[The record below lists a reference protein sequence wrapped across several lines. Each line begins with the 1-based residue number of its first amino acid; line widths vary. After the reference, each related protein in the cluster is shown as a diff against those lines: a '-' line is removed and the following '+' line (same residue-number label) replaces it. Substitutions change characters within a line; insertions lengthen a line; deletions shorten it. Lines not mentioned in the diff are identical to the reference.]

1 MRFRARAGPRDAAYR
16 FRAVLLIGA
25 VLCVGLLA
33 GCGLPRTS
41 DVVDGRRVGEN
52 VAPRARIVVDPPA
65 VGASQDVI
73 ARDFIRS
80 GAGFQ
85 DVGDDQQVVGRS
97 FLAPGSVDLWRPT
110 AMTTTVFDSRTPLT
124 IEHLPSDQV
133 RLTITAVA
141 TIDENGRY
149 RELPPGTR
157 TSVVFTMTK
166 VAGEWRI
173 TLPDGGFGLWL
184 NTDDFDRV
192 FGPYRI
198 NYIRADRRELV
209 PDVRWFPTG
218 PRLATALARAQLA
231 AVPTYLSGVVDTAVP
246 AGTRLAVDAVNVDLS
261 GIATVTLTNSVQTI
275 DPARRRPMW
284 AQFLATLSQA
294 PSVNGVSIEVQGIGK
309 IPAANLPSSV
319 SSLADLGYA
328 YPTFDP
334 PTTGLLRTKE
344 VLERTNP
351 QALDE
356 SSPVPPAKSSRS
368 STDLPKIPETY
379 VQLALSRDGADIAG
393 VTASRGELAH
403 WRGSIG
409 STAPAFGTALTN
421 PVYASDGRL
430 WIGGSAQG
438 ASDLWT
444 FDGTAATF
452 SVPSVVKA
460 TWLDSRQ
467 IVNLS
472 VSPDGTRVA
481 VLSRLPDGSDD
492 RMDVAGIVRDS
503 TGLPVSLAEPYQQGE
518 PLSRFVDLTWID
530 EMSLVVLGK
539 AAAADPLRPYR
550 VDLGQ
555 GVGLRRVGQLDLDQ
569 TLIRETPDATGITSR
584 GGVRGLIV
592 TTPKGVLVRAGNAW
606 SEQTGVTEIVV
617 GGT

>member
-1 MRFRARAGPRDAAYR
+1 MRRAGARAAAYR
-16 FRAVLLIGA
+16 SRTRTVVAVLAVCLTFLGA
-25 VLCVGLLA
+25 
-33 GCGLPRTS
+33 CGLPRSS

-110 AMTTTVFDSRTPLT
+110 AMTTTVFDSRTAPT

-133 RLTITAVA
+133 RLTVAAVA

-149 RELPPGTR
+149 RELAPGMT

-166 VAGEWRI
+166 VEGEWRI
-173 TLPDGGFGLWL
+173 TLPDAGFGLWL

-192 FGPYRI
+192 FGSYRI
-198 NYIRADRRELV
+198 NYIRTDRRELV

-231 AVPTYLSGVVDTAVP
+231 AVPAYLSGVVDTAVP

-261 GIATVTLTNSVQTI
+261 GVATVTLTNSAQTI

-294 PSVNGVSIEVQGIGK
+294 PNVNAVSIEVQGIGK
-309 IPAANLPSSV
+309 IPVSNLPSSV
-319 SSLADLGYA
+319 ASLADLGYA
-328 YPTFDP
+328 YASFDP
-334 PTTGLLRTKE
+334 PTTGLLRTKD
-344 VLERTNP
+344 VLERINP
-351 QALDE
+351 QTLDE

-368 STDLPKIPETY
+368 STDLPKVPETY
-379 VQLALSRDGADIAG
+379 VQLALSRDGNDIAA
-393 VTASRGELAH
+393 VSASRNELAH
-403 WRGSIG
+403 WRGTVA
-409 STAPAFGTALTN
+409 STAAAFGTALTN
-421 PVYASDGRL
+421 PVYAPDGRL
-430 WIGGSAQG
+430 WIGGSSQG
-438 ASDLWT
+438 TSHVWT
-444 FDGTAATF
+444 FDASAATLG
-452 SVPSVVKA
+452 VPSVVGA
-460 TWLDSRQ
+460 SWLDARE
-467 IVNLS
+467 IVNVS
-472 VSPDGTRVA
+472 VAPDATRLA
-481 VLSRLPDGSDD
+481 VLSRLPNGTDE
-492 RMDVAGIVRDS
+492 RMDFAGIVRDTS
-503 TGLPVSLAEPYQQGE
+503 GLPVSLAEPYRQGE
-518 PLSRFVDLTWID
+518 PLTAFVDLTWID
-530 EMSLVVLGK
+530 EMSLVVLAK
-539 AAAADPLRPYR
+539 AVASDPLRPYR

-569 TLIRETPDATGITSR
+569 TLIRETPDATSVTSR

-592 TTPKGVLVRAGNAW
+592 TTPKDVLVRAGNAW
-606 SEQTGVTEIVV
+606 SEQTGVSDIVV